1 MNEEIEKLK
10 QTNDKLYF
18 ALCAMVDAN
27 GGVAVMPTP
36 GAKQQNRALN
46 QARGAIADARGEGY
60 AEYCCKCKV
69 MLPAYTHDAIC
80 QRCDMMAE
88 IYKQD
93 EIIEELT
100 AALKGLVAL
109 DDLFNDPEYCEHH
122 THEGAYLAYY
132 KGEYSKWKDARAA
145 IAKAERRDG

>member
-18 ALCAMVDAN
+18 ALCAMMDVN

-36 GAKQQNRALN
+36 EAKQQNRALN
-46 QARGAIADARGEGY
+46 QARDAIADARGEGY
-60 AEYCCKCKV
+60 AEYCCKCKI

-88 IYKQD
+88 IYKQG
-93 EIIEELT
+93 EVIEGLT
-100 AALKGLVAL
+100 AALKEITEVNETNPVLVYQ
-109 DDLFNDPEYCEHH
+109 EME
-122 THEGAYLAYY
+122 
-132 KGEYSKWKDARAA
+132 R
-145 IAKAERRDG
+145 IAKAAIEKAKRREG